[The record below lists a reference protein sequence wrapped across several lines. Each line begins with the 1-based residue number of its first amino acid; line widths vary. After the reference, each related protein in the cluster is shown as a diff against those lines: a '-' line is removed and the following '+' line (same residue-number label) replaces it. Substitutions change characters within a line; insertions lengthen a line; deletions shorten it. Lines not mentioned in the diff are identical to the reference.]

1 MPKEQVCAFC
11 WFSVGNLLKR
21 LIAENVPPWRVHHKT
36 GQYKDIHLISLQP
49 PSPST
54 AASVPSHQQLIE
66 FSTNKETEFNIMN
79 TNWTA

>member
-1 MPKEQVCAFC
+1 
-11 WFSVGNLLKR
+11 
-21 LIAENVPPWRVHHKT
+21 VHHKT

-66 FSTNKETEFNIMN
+66 SSTNKETEFNVMN
-79 TNWTA
+79 TNWTAWFRKKIYKNSGNSQKTNHIHC